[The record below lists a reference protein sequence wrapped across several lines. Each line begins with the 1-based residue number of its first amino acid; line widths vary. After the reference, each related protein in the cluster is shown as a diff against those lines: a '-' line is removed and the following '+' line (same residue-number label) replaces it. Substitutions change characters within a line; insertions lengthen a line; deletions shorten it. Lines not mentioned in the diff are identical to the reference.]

1 MFKAPRPF
9 KIKISKARLYY
20 MYHIQDM
27 TYKEIAKEL
36 GVSVDTIRSRI
47 LLYNIPIIL
56 RNKRSG
62 IKSKRWKNGRYQ
74 DEVGYIHIYKPG
86 HPDSKDGYILEHRLV
101 MEGMIGRRL
110 KPEEVV
116 HHKNG
121 IKNDNRPE
129 NLRLFEDTGSHIRFH
144 HQEELPIDFQMYR

>member
-1 MFKAPRPF
+1 MFKTPRPF
-9 KIKISKARLYY
+9 KIKISKAKLYY

-27 TYKEIAKEL
+27 TYMEIAKEL
-36 GVSVDTIRSRI
+36 GISHSTVRERI
-47 LLYNIPIIL
+47 LLYGIPIIL
-56 RNKRSG
+56 RNRRG
-62 IKSKRWKNGRYQ
+62 TKSSRWKEGRYQ

-86 HPDSKDGYILEHRLV
+86 HPDSKDSNILEHRLV

-129 NLRLFEDTGSHIRFH
+129 NLRLFEDTGSHTKFH
-144 HQEELPIDFQMYR
+144 HQEQSPIDFQMYR